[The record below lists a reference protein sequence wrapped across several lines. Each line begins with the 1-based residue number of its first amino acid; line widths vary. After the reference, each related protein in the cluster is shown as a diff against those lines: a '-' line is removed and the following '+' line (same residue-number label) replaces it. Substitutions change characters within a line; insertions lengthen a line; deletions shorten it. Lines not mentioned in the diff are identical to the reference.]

1 MTSSC
6 PSRSVSLSRLERLHR
21 DCHVFV
27 CVHLY
32 MLIEGDVDMYAYTRV
47 INEAR
52 MHAHSFTRSSID
64 RSISGAAGEQMC

>member
-32 MLIEGDVDMYAYTRV
+32 MHIEADVDMYAYTKV
-47 INEAR
+47 NNEA
-52 MHAHSFTRSSID
+52 
-64 RSISGAAGEQMC
+64 